1 MDFSSIDPVILI
13 ASLMVS
19 STSIL
24 LAATGELIVEK
35 SGVLNLGVEGMMIIG
50 AVCGFIICVEF
61 NSPFLGLI
69 GSAIGGALL
78 SLIFAAITQFLRAN
92 QVATGLALTLF
103 GLGLASLLGHSYTG
117 IKPPYLP
124 KPDIPVLSEI
134 PILGKMLFQ
143 HDIVVYFSIFSVIA
157 VWFLF
162 QKTKIGLVIKAVG
175 ENQDSA
181 HALGYNVIRTRVIA
195 ILLGGA
201 FAGLAGG
208 YLSLVRVP
216 QWTEGM
222 TAGAGW
228 IALALVVFSGW
239 KPMRLIIGA
248 YIFGGFTILQLNLQA
263 IGIELSVALL
273 SMTPYIV
280 TIIALV
286 LISSGKRRTGTSTPG
301 SLGKVFMKVH

>member
-1 MDFSSIDPVILI
+1 MDFSSIDPTILI
-13 ASLMVS
+13 ASLMVA

-50 AVCGFIICVEF
+50 AICGFITCVEL
-61 NSPFLGLI
+61 NSPLIGLI
-69 GSAIGGALL
+69 GAALGGALI
-78 SLIFAAITQFLRAN
+78 SLIFGLITQIFRAN
-92 QVATGLALTLF
+92 QVASGLALTMF

-124 KPDIPVLSEI
+124 KPVI
-134 PILGKMLFQ
+134 PILSELPIVGRMFFQ
-143 HDIVVYFSIFSVIA
+143 HDLIVYFSIFSVIL
-157 VWFLF
+157 VWYVFK
-162 QKTKIGLVIKAVG
+162 KTRIGLVIKAVG
-175 ENQDSA
+175 ENQESA
-181 HALGYNVIRTRVIA
+181 HSLGYNVIRIRLIS
-195 ILLGGA
+195 ILIGGA

-228 IALALVVFSGW
+228 IALALVVFSNW
-239 KPMRLIIGA
+239 KPLRLIVGA

-263 IGIELSVALL
+263 VGLDLSVALL

-280 TIIALV
+280 TILALV
-286 LISSGKRRTGTSTPG
+286 LISSGKRRGISSAPG
-301 SLGKVFMKVH
+301 SLGKVFIKAN